1 MTGSGA
7 NMSIRRILGLGVVL
21 SLISGCGG
29 EGYDDDSL
37 SADAQESELV
47 KDAALAG
54 AKSVT
59 GTTAVGGFKIIK
71 PPTVPPGVLEVVRY
85 ADLKLDG
92 TMRFYGWE
100 SPVNGNVSAQIDV
113 TNIGNAPATGASG
126 RIYAANVVRPTALY
140 QYWGGTATAANTVN
154 PGERGYLLV
163 QIPISFIKQCQ
174 SYTVELDLDHTMQYE
189 RGYTGVFNND
199 LGQARTQCLT
209 WDSPITTELL
219 GHVPDP
225 LLQGKRL
232 SEIVGSFVQGS
243 PAGLCSS
250 CHHIDAPT
258 RRYSPSVAQGSGS
271 NIRKTDVIDGQ
282 SWAFAG
288 GWVDDFAAVP
298 WKPADLKLAFQM
310 WVANG
315 SP

>member
-1 MTGSGA
+1 M
-7 NMSIRRILGLGVVL
+7 RIQTLFGLTALL
-21 SLISGCGG
+21 SLIPACGG
-29 EGYDDDSL
+29 EAYDDE
-37 SADAQESELV
+37 ATSEAIV
-47 KDAALAG
+47 KDLSGAG
-54 AKSVT
+54 AQAAIT
-59 GTTAVGGFKIIK
+59 GLKVIK
-71 PPTVPPGVLEVVRY
+71 PPIRPPGGVLEEVRY
-85 ADLKLDG
+85 ADLQLEG

-100 SPVNGNVSAQIDV
+100 YPVNGDVSVQIDV
-113 TNIGNAPATGASG
+113 KNAGNAPASRASG
-126 RIYAANVVRPTALY
+126 RVYAANVVRPTALY
-140 QYWGGTATAANTVN
+140 QYWGGTATAPNTVN

-163 QIPISFIKQCQ
+163 QIPTWFIKQCQ
-174 SYTVELDLDHTMQYE
+174 SYTVELDLDHNMQYE
-189 RGYTGVFNND
+189 RGHTGVFDND

-209 WDSPITTELL
+209 WDSPITTDLL

-225 LLQGKRL
+225 LLQNKRL

-250 CHHIDAPT
+250 CHFGAAA
-258 RRYSPSVAQGSGS
+258 RRYSPDVPQGAGS

-298 WKPADLKLAFQM
+298 WKPADLKLALQI

>member
-1 MTGSGA
+1 
-7 NMSIRRILGLGVVL
+7 MSRQLVARAL
-21 SLISGCGG
+21 SLSVLLSLTPGCSG
-29 EGYDDDSL
+29 EGYEDDAVSEADSAL
-37 SADAQESELV
+37 M
-47 KDAALAG
+47 KDASVAG
-54 AKSVT
+54 AK
-59 GTTAVGGFKIIK
+59 TAVSGFKIIK
-71 PPTVPPGVLEVVRY
+71 PPIVPPGVFEQVKY
-85 ADLKLDG
+85 ADLQLEG

-100 SPVNGNVSAQIDV
+100 TPVNGDVSVQIDV
-113 TNIGNAPATGASG
+113 KNTGNAPATGASG
-126 RIYAANVVRPTALY
+126 RIYAANVVRPTVLY

-163 QIPISFIKQCQ
+163 QIPLSFIKQCQ

-189 RGYTGVFNND
+189 RGYTGVFTND

-232 SEIVGSFVQGS
+232 SEIVGGFVQGS
-243 PAGLCSS
+243 PAGLCSN
-250 CHHIDAPT
+250 CHHSNAT
-258 RRYSPSVAQGSGS
+258 ERRYSPSVAQGAGS
-271 NIRKTDVIDGQ
+271 NIRKTDVIDGKT
-282 SWAFAG
+282 WAFAG
-288 GWVDDFAAVP
+288 GWVDDFAAVY
-298 WKPADLKLAFQM
+298 WKPADLKLALRM

>member
-1 MTGSGA
+1 M
-7 NMSIRRILGLGVVL
+7 RIERLLWLSLTLGLVA
-21 SLISGCGG
+21 GCGG
-29 EGYDDDSL
+29 EGYEEEAVDT
-37 SADAQESELV
+37 DAQSSALS
-47 KDAALAG
+47 KDAAAG
-54 AKSVT
+54 SK
-59 GTTAVGGFKIIK
+59 TAGFGAGGVSKVIK
-71 PPTVPPGVLEVVRY
+71 PPIVPPGLVFEIVKY

-100 SPVNGNVSAQIDV
+100 YPVNGDVSVQIDV

-140 QYWGGTATAANTVN
+140 QYWGGTATTANTVN
-154 PGERGYLLV
+154 PGERGYMLV
-163 QIPISFIKQCQ
+163 QIPLSFIKQCQ

-199 LGQARTQCLT
+199 LGQAKTQCLT

-225 LLQGKRL
+225 LLQNKRL

-243 PAGLCSS
+243 PVGLCSN
-250 CHHIDAPT
+250 CHHVDAPS
-258 RRYSPSVAQGSGS
+258 RRYSPNVAQGSGS

-298 WKPADLKLAFQM
+298 WKPADLKLAFQI